1 MLITIYKSA
10 AKVQQ
15 IFGNNRALVKNMQA
29 IIGFL
34 VHFWSF
40 GTNPRKKNAPKD
52 AFLAICHHNAQS
64 SEVCLPER

>member
-15 IFGNNRALVKNMQA
+15 IIGNNRALAKNMQA

-40 GTNPRKKNAPKD
+40 WMNPRKKTHPRMR
-52 AFLAICHHNAQS
+52 F
-64 SEVCLPER
+64 